1 MTVDV
6 KYFFCNNKNLPQPTG
21 MQLSKKYVTF
31 SKFFAR
37 FRNLHLISNFL
48 KKKRMTLIVYVFR
61 KLQTPKNVV
70 RQISK
75 TPQFRTPFD
84 SEALLVIY
92 ELLDCLSTDWLLMS
106 STLFEIVRTYRNHIK
121 MELSKN
127 ERNFSEFSGPF

>member
-37 FRNLHLISNFL
+37 FRNLQLISNFL

>member
-37 FRNLHLISNFL
+37 FRNLHLISIFL

-92 ELLDCLSTDWLLMS
+92 ELLDCLSTD
-106 STLFEIVRTYRNHIK
+106 
-121 MELSKN
+121 
-127 ERNFSEFSGPF
+127 

>member
-48 KKKRMTLIVYVFR
+48 KKKKDDSHSLC
-61 KLQTPKNVV
+61 
-70 RQISK
+70 ISEI
-75 TPQFRTPFD
+75 TD
-84 SEALLVIY
+84 SKE
-92 ELLDCLSTDWLLMS
+92 C
-106 STLFEIVRTYRNHIK
+106 
-121 MELSKN
+121 
-127 ERNFSEFSGPF
+127 G